1 MFVDLQVGDLTE
13 PLTGR
18 SWKSQQAMAQIFHRV
33 DRYGSRGIRR
43 GDRVF
48 LFYGNKLE
56 FFADLLALWHLGAS
70 VVPIDSRL
78 TSFELRNLAKTVRP
92 RFAFIDSSVTTMTA
106 LSDHDV
112 TTLDIRTLDLD
123 GARSDQSST
132 LKTDTR
138 LDDEALVLF
147 TSGST
152 GTPKGVVHTHRSLRA
167 RWIALRECLGIESYR
182 RTLCLLPTHFGH
194 GLICNSLF
202 PWLSGQHLFIAPPF
216 STDLLMQLGRLIDRH
231 EITFLSSV
239 PSMWALALKMS
250 KPPQANTLRRIHC
263 GSAPLSAHLWRQI
276 QDWAGTKE
284 VFNVYG
290 ITETGSWVAG
300 TTIGEFEPEDG
311 LIGMSWGAVIK
322 ILPSARPA
330 APFDSRECRAD
341 EIGYVWIN
349 TPALMQGYFGQQE
362 LTDQVVSNGW
372 FLTGDMGLIDTRGRF
387 YLKGREREEINKGGT
402 KIYPGDVDAV
412 VEKFSHTQSVCTFA
426 ISDPLYGQN
435 VAIAVVLKRQDAQAI
450 QALHH
455 WMKEKI
461 FSRCFAVSS
470 LPRVGRFFGPTARR
484 YISAFSLLRSPGFTS
499 SAITIFVPTIWS
511 LNMALTE
518 R

>member
-106 LSDHDV
+106 LSVHDV

-311 LIGMSWGAVIK
+311 LVGMSWGAVIK

-330 APFDSRECRAD
+330 APFDDRECRAD

-349 TPALMQGYFGQQE
+349 TPALMQGYFGQRE

-435 VAIAVVLKRQDAQAI
+435 VAMAVVLKRQDAQAI

-455 WMKEKI
+455 WMKEHLAEFKI
-461 FSRCFAVSS
+461 PQRWYVVDS
-470 LPRVGRFFGPTARR
+470 LPLNSRGKISRQSVQEMCAALSPLDLPT
-484 YISAFSLLRSPGFTS
+484 LLRSS
-499 SAITIFVPTIWS
+499 S
-511 LNMALTE
+511 
-518 R
+518 